1 MPYTNTADIE
11 IEEDIKKSTTKC
23 EKNFS
28 CLSDKNH
35 KLCNAINTISNK
47 IECVDCFG
55 GKHCNYRE
63 PYGFSSYLCTC
74 PIRKEI
80 YRKYKI

>member
-23 EKNFS
+23 EKKLS
-28 CLSDKNH
+28 CLSGKNH
-35 KLCNAINTISNK
+35 KLCNAIGSVGTK
-47 IECVDCFG
+47 IVCIDCFE
-55 GKHCNYRE
+55 GKRCNYRE
-63 PYGFSSYLCTC
+63 PYGLSSYVCSC
-74 PIRKEI
+74 PIRKEL